1 MKGPQVD
8 ALGTHADIVQVT
20 AHIAATLGMVQV
32 SAPYINLFGNL
43 SPDEVAV
50 HVVNEACKRGNL
62 GYVKRMF
69 NLKDNR

>member
-1 MKGPQVD
+1 MKGPQVN
-8 ALGTHADIVQVT
+8 ALGTHADIVQV
-20 AHIAATLGMVQV
+20 
-32 SAPYINLFGNL
+32 SAPYLNLFGNL